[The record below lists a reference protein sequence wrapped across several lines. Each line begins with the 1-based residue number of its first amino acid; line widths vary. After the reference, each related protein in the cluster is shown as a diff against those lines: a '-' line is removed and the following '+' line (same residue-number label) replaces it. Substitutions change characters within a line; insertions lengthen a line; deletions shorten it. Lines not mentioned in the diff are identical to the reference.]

1 MTIAAGTTAA
11 YSLTVQTKIEA
22 LTMLRTILIL
32 TATAFA
38 LSGCAAAA
46 APCRATSAVI
56 QVIPL
61 IGDPIATVFEAC
73 GDAID

>member
-1 MTIAAGTTAA
+1 
-11 YSLTVQTKIEA
+11 
-22 LTMLRTILIL
+22 MLRTILIL